1 MKSKT
6 LRVSSRRVFLRV
18 PHNTFTLDI
27 LYDIQYHVTIGD
39 NMENDELV
47 QNMLLELRRGVI
59 SIAVLS
65 QLSKEEYGYSLL
77 KALSDKGLEVDQ
89 STLYPLLR
97 RLEAQGLLQSD
108 WRIADEARPRRYYV
122 ISTQGKAV
130 LAKLKKEWSTMTAT
144 LSQMLS

>member
-1 MKSKT
+1 
-6 LRVSSRRVFLRV
+6 
-18 PHNTFTLDI
+18 
-27 LYDIQYHVTIGD
+27 
-39 NMENDELV
+39 MENDELV

-65 QLSKEEYGYSLL
+65 QLSREQYGYSLL

-97 RLEAQGLLQSD
+97 RLESQGLLQSD
-108 WRIADEARPRRYYV
+108 WRIADETRPRRYYV

-130 LAKLKKEWSTMTAT
+130 LTKLKREWSAMAETMG
-144 LSQMLS
+144 QMLS

>member
-1 MKSKT
+1 MS
-6 LRVSSRRVFLRV
+6 
-18 PHNTFTLDI
+18 HCTFTLDI

-39 NMENDELV
+39 IMENDEIV
-47 QNMLLELRRGVI
+47 QNMLLELRRGVL

-65 QLSKEEYGYSLL
+65 QLSKEQYGYSLL
-77 KALSDKGLEVDQ
+77 KGLSDQGMEIEQ

-108 WRIADEARPRRYYV
+108 WRIMDEARPRRYYV

-130 LAKLKKEWSTMTAT
+130 LTKLKREWSAMVETMK
-144 LSQMLS
+144 QMLS